1 MIYKRF
7 LPSGS
12 VALLI
17 GLAFAGCAASS
28 TSASDAISPTP
39 TCPSTTLAQFKQV
52 VGTVTALS
60 SSQMTVQTTSGP
72 VMVSL
77 SSRTRVTEQQV
88 AAQSDV
94 QDGELI
100 QVEVKD
106 NTNGTYSAVV
116 VLLTGRAAGSTG
128 GGAGGGTGGGF
139 GGGRGGRGTVTP
151 EPAGCPTPVR
161 GNGAGAGGGNGGIGG
176 TQGGLPTGA
185 KLLTGTVVSVLGQTL
200 TIKATNGTVFT
211 VTLDSTT
218 VYSKIAAGK
227 TSDLKI
233 NQAVRVIGQAQ
244 KNGSV
249 DAQSITIL
257 LALPTSQ

>member
-1 MIYKRF
+1 MIYRRF

-12 VALLI
+12 VALLL
-17 GLAFAGCAASS
+17 GLALAGCAANS
-28 TSASDAISPTP
+28 TSASGSVSPTP

-52 VGTVTALS
+52 VGTVTALN

-72 VMVSL
+72 VTVNL
-77 SSRTRVTEQQV
+77 SSRARVTEQQM

-106 NTNGTYSAVV
+106 NTDGTYTAVV
-116 VLLTGRAAGSTG
+116 VLLTGRVAGSTG

-151 EPAGCPTPVR
+151 EPAGCPTPSR
-161 GNGAGAGGGNGGIGG
+161 GTGGGFGGGNGG
-176 TQGGLPTGA
+176 TQGGLPTGS
-185 KLLTGTVVSVLGQTL
+185 KLLTGTVVSILGQTL

-244 KNGSV
+244 KNGSI